1 MSLFVFFVMTDTK
14 VLNKKND
21 MTEKGVDDMMT
32 NDRDP

>member
-1 MSLFVFFVMTDTK
+1 MSLFVLFVSVM
-14 VLNKKND
+14 VLSNKND